1 MNRLLLGML
10 LSLLPVSARGATLDQ
25 VLAVMDHSAP
35 AFEGMTA
42 SLKRS
47 DFTAVIDDTSDE
59 SGLIRMVRPRNGR
72 IRMLIEFNEPEARSV
87 AFADKK
93 AEIYYPKM
101 KTVQVFDLGKYRN
114 LIDQFLLL
122 GFGSSGSE
130 LKKNYDV
137 KLIAQEDVRGVTTS
151 RLELLPKSAP
161 AQEHLKKVEL
171 WVNPEGYPVQQK
183 FYRPSGDY
191 TLVNYSELKIN
202 PRLPADALTLKL
214 PSGVRRE
221 YPQK

>member
-25 VLAVMDHSAP
+25 VLSVMDQSAP

-59 SGLIRMVRPRNGR
+59 SGLIRMVRPSNGR

-137 KLIAQEDVRGVTTS
+137 KLISSEDVRGVTTS